1 MAINQLTTANTFQ
14 HWLAATQNLIAT
26 ANTLTDGNGASFIAN
41 TKLDI
46 SGSQAQLNVRTSASI
61 NTLYANNAVLGGF
74 TNVTTLNVSTTGY
87 IAGDLEV
94 GGNVTVSG
102 NIILD
107 SIGFDDIIANGSI
120 AAANNLTVG
129 GFTII
134 TGNTTLSNVTA
145 TYGNFSTANITLLT
159 GSANTALY
167 ANIATIS
174 GYATS
179 AGSYA
184 NSAFDKANAAFIQAN
199 SAYNAQN
206 TTGVYANS
214 SFTAANSSGTY
225 ANSAFAQANTALDN
239 AVALAIALG

>member
-1 MAINQLTTANTFQ
+1 MAINQISTANTFQ
-14 HWLAATQNLIAT
+14 QWLTATQALITT
-26 ANTLTDGNGASFIAN
+26 ANTLTDGNGASFVAN

-74 TNVTTLNVSTTGY
+74 TNVTTLNVSSTGY
-87 IAGDLEV
+87 IGGDLTV

-120 AAANNLTVG
+120 TAANNLTIG
-129 GFTII
+129 GNTSL
-134 TGNTTLSNVTA
+134 GNTTI
-145 TYGNFSTANITLLT
+145 TYGNFSTANVTILT

-167 ANIATIS
+167 SNIATAQS
-174 GYATS
+174 FATS

-184 NSAFDKANAAFIQAN
+184 NSAFNKANSGFIQAN
-199 SAYNAQN
+199 SAYSDSN
-206 TTGVYANS
+206 TVGI
-214 SFTAANSSGTY
+214 Y
-225 ANSAFAQANTALDN
+225 ANSAFAAANSALDTS
-239 AVALAIALG
+239 VALAIALG

>member
-1 MAINQLTTANTFQ
+1 MAINQLSTANTFQ
-14 HWLAATQNLIAT
+14 QWLIATQGLIAT

-61 NTLYANNAVLGGF
+61 NTLYANNAFLGGF
-74 TNVTTLNVSTTGY
+74 TNVSTLNVSSTGY
-87 IAGDLEV
+87 IGGDLTV
-94 GGNVTVSG
+94 AGNVTVSG

-120 AAANNLTVG
+120 TAANNLTIG

-145 TYGNFSTANITLLT
+145 TYGNFSTANVTILT
-159 GSANTALY
+159 GSANTAIY
-167 ANIATIS
+167 SNIATS
-174 GYATS
+174 QAFATS

-184 NSAFDKANAAFIQAN
+184 NSAFITANASFLQANTPSGVAN
-199 SAYNAQN
+199 SAAI
-206 TTGVYANS
+206 YANGA
-214 SFTAANSSGTY
+214 FTAAN
-225 ANSAFAQANTALDN
+225 NALDTS
-239 AVALAIALG
+239 VALAIALG

>member
-1 MAINQLTTANTFQ
+1 MPINQISTANTFQ
-14 HWLAATQNLIAT
+14 QWLIATQALITT

-41 TKLDI
+41 TILDV
-46 SGSQAQLNVRTSASI
+46 SGVGSQLNVRNSASI
-61 NTLYANNAVLGGF
+61 NTLYANNAFLGGF
-74 TNVTTLNVSTTGY
+74 TNVTTLNVSSSGY
-87 IAGDLEV
+87 IGGDLQV
-94 GGNVTVSG
+94 NGNVTVSG

-107 SIGFDDIIANGSI
+107 SIGFDDIQANGSI
-120 AAANNLTVG
+120 SAANNLTIG

-145 TYGNFSTANITLLT
+145 TYGNFSTANITILT

-167 ANIATIS
+167 NNIATIQAF
-174 GYATS
+174 ATS

-184 NSAFDKANAAFIQAN
+184 NSAFVAAN
-199 SAYNAQN
+199 SAFLQAN
-206 TTGVYANS
+206 TPSYTANSAASYGNSAFGTANS
-214 SFTAANSSGTY
+214 SSVY